1 MDDAPAVAP
10 GDHLRKGAPV
20 KRAVGAH
27 SYLYPLPVTL
37 VGALVDGRPNFLTI
51 SYCGIAQRKPPVIL
65 VTLGKLHHTNRGIK
79 EQGTFSV
86 NIPSTAMVEA
96 TDFCGLVS
104 GAGTDKS
111 AVFETYFGRLGT
123 APLIRECPVNLECRL
138 VQMLDLGGTNE
149 LFLGEIVEIWA
160 DEECLGERGLP
171 DLEKVDPMLFSQ
183 PEHFYR
189 RIGPRLAKAWSVGKG
204 FRPAP
209 TTGGE
214 AP

>member
-1 MDDAPAVAP
+1 M
-10 GDHLRKGAPV
+10 
-20 KRAVGAH
+20 KRAVGAR
-27 SYLYPLPVTL
+27 SYMYPLPVTL
-37 VGALVDGRPNFLTI
+37 VGSLVDGRPNYLTI

-79 EQGTFSV
+79 EEGTFSV

-104 GAGTDKS
+104 GMETDKS
-111 AVFETYFGRLGT
+111 GVFETFFGTLGT
-123 APLIRECPVNLECRL
+123 APLIKECPVNLECRV
-138 VQMLDLGGTNE
+138 VQVLDLGGTNE

-183 PEHFYR
+183 PDHYYW
-189 RIGPRLAKAWSVGKG
+189 RIGARFAKGWSVGKR
-204 FRPAP
+204 FRPGRGA
-209 TTGGE
+209 GDE
-214 AP
+214 RD